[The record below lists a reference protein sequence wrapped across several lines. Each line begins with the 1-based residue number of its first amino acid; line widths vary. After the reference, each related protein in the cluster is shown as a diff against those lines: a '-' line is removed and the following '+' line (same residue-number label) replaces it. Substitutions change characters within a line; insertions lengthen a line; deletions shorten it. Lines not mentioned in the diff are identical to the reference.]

1 MTSVILSTRG
11 ASVKIR
17 HLMKD
22 ISRLVKVEEEQK
34 WDMGKNY
41 GELRS
46 LMAINECD
54 SMLFFRST
62 KRSDDLWMGILDGVS
77 VLFRMHNMSTMRDC
91 NFPVNSFKDCG
102 YVLMFSKE
110 FEDIEHLKYTKDV
123 IEHIFRS
130 NETKDKALC
139 FFYLDGVIWVRCY
152 KIGKKL
158 EEIGPRLVLE
168 VLKVLE
174 KCFEGKALYKAEKE
188 NFFARKD
195 SN

>member
-11 ASVKIR
+11 ASAKIR

-22 ISRLVKVEEEQK
+22 ISKLVKAEEEQK
-34 WDMGKNY
+34 WDMGNDYK
-41 GELRS
+41 ELRK
-46 LMAINECD
+46 LIEVNECN

-62 KRSDDLWMGILDGVS
+62 KRSDCLWAGILNGMS
-77 VLFRMHNMSTMRDC
+77 VVFRIHNVFTVKDC
-91 NFPVNSFKDCG
+91 NFSANSFKDCG

-110 FEDIEHLKYTKDV
+110 FENIEHLRHAKEV
-123 IEHIFRS
+123 IEYIFES

-152 KIGKKL
+152 KIGKEL

-168 VLKVLE
+168 VLKVFE
-174 KCFEGKALYKAEKE
+174 KCFEGSILYKLEKKDNSIAEDT
-188 NFFARKD
+188 N
-195 SN
+195 